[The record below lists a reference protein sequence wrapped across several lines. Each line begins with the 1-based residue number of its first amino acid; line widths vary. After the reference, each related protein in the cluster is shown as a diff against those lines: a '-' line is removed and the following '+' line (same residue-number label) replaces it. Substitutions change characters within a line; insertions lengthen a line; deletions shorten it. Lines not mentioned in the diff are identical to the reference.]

1 MKFNIFT
8 FQEITKHIAT
18 IKSNDIKL
26 LDSIS
31 IIKEEMS
38 TLFQLLSVQ
47 KDKVE
52 LINDIFLDK
61 ESGGTT

>member
-18 IKSNDIKL
+18 IKLNDIKL

-38 TLFQLLSVQ
+38 TLSQLLSIQ